1 MLFLPSKSNLFTN
14 RQIEML
20 TKWKCC
26 IYKEKVSCLVLTK
39 TECKVLQG
47 NILYISMVNLQHVS
61 VQLLISITVLLYGI
75 SISVFC
81 KYSDLQIT
89 RSTFLF
95 CIIVMTFQLRRASR
109 DAQGR
114 LSERKALPSSAPFI
128 LSYSVQVKITQQSA
142 RA

>member
-1 MLFLPSKSNLFTN
+1 MET
-14 RQIEML
+14 L
-20 TKWKCC
+20 TKWKCL
-26 IYKEKVSCLVLTK
+26 IRQQKKITCLVLTE

-61 VQLLISITVLLYGI
+61 VQLLISITAFPNGI

-95 CIIVMTFQLRRASR
+95 CIIVMTFQSRRASR

-114 LSERKALPSSAPFI
+114 RSERKDLPSSAPFI